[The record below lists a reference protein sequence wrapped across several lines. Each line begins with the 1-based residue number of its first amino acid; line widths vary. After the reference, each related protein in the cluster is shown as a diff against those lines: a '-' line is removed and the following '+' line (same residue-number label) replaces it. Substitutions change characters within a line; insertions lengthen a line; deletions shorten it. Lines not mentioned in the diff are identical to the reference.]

1 MPLAYLCSFA
11 LSALQHRGQ
20 ESAGIAV
27 GDGSGGALWHRR
39 GMGLVAEVF
48 PEPAALQK
56 TSPSGPVAVGHVRY
70 AYARER
76 SRPEN
81 VQPLI
86 LKYSGG
92 ELAVGHNGALLN
104 GSALREELEE
114 DGAIFQTATDSELL
128 AHLVARQGPVDL
140 EEALAAV
147 APCLRGAYAFVLTDG
162 RRLVALRDR
171 FGFRPLVLGA
181 LGKRGYFIASETCAL
196 DTIGARFL
204 REIKPGEMLTV
215 DAAGLRSQLLSPLP
229 APALCVFEYV
239 YFARPDSLL
248 EGRSVYQVRRELG
261 RLLAREQPAG
271 ADLVSGVP
279 DSSIPAASGY
289 AEAAGLPY
297 ELALV
302 KNRYIGRTFLEPTP
316 ELREMGV
323 DLKLNA
329 VQRVVAG
336 KRVVLVDDSLIKGT
350 TSRKLV
356 QVMRR
361 AGAREVHLRVSSP
374 PVISPCSYGID
385 TPAPEGLAARGRSP
399 AELAQELG
407 ADSVGF
413 LSLEAMVQAAGFP
426 DGGLC
431 LACFTGRHPCC

>member
-20 ESAGIAV
+20 ESAGLVV
-27 GDGSGGALWHRR
+27 GGGSGRTLWHRR
-39 GMGLVAEVF
+39 GLGLVAEVF
-48 PEPAALQK
+48 PDPDALK
-56 TSPSGPVAVGHVRY
+56 GINPDGPVAIGHVRY
-70 AYARER
+70 AYAREKC
-76 SRPEN
+76 RPEY

-92 ELAVGHNGALLN
+92 ELAIGHNGALLN
-104 GSALREELEE
+104 GPALREELEE

-128 AHLVARQGPVDL
+128 AHLVARQGRVDL

-147 APCLRGAYAFVLTDG
+147 APGLHGAYAFVLTDG
-162 RRLVALRDR
+162 RRLVALRDC

-181 LGKRGYFIASETCAL
+181 LGECGYFIASETCAL

-204 REIKPGEMLTV
+204 REIKPGEMLAL
-215 DAAGLRSQLLSPLP
+215 DAAGLRSQFVAPLP

-261 RLLAREQPAG
+261 RRLAREQPAA

-289 AEAAGLPY
+289 AAAAGLPY

-329 VQRVVAG
+329 VQKVVAG

-374 PVISPCSYGID
+374 PVIAPCRYGID
-385 TPAPEGLAARGRSP
+385 TPELDGLAARGRTP
-399 AELAQELG
+399 AELARELG

-413 LSLEAMVQAAGFP
+413 LSLEATVQAAGFP
-426 DGGLC
+426 AGGLC
-431 LACFTGRHPCC
+431 LACFTGRYPCR